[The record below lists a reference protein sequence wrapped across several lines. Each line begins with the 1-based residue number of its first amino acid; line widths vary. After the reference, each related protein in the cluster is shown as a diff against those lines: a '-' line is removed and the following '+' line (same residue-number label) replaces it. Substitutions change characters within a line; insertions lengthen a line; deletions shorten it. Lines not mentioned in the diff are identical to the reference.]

1 MARFDVHRHPDPKR
15 RKTNPFFVSIQSDA
29 LDFLRTR
36 VVVPLVATQAF
47 GPRIP
52 FLHPELTIENRN
64 VVLATNELV
73 AVELS
78 ILGHVI
84 ANASADAPAIVTA
97 LDYLVSGY

>member
-1 MARFDVHRHPDPKR
+1 VARFDVHRHPDPKR
-15 RKTNPFFVSIQSDA
+15 RKTNPYFVSIQSDA

-36 VVVPLVATQAF
+36 VVVPLVTTHAF

-52 FLHPELTIENRN
+52 FLHPELRIDDQT

-78 ILGHVI
+78 LLGQVI
-84 ANASADAPAIVTA
+84 ANASSEATTIITA